1 MLTVI
6 KGDKVEEFTIN
17 IIKINETSDT
27 KNILFEVTDDK
38 LLKIALVTSLIGL
51 IGLILFTPSIEVK
64 EVKIKDVTRSMID
77 EEVSISCVVSDVKSS
92 KSGSSYFLTIND
104 GTGQMPLIIFE
115 SQIAQMQTNN
125 LDIEDFKDKKVNVV
139 GKITEYNNE
148 MEIVL
153 SSGDSLKIIN

>member
-1 MLTVI
+1 MDI
-6 KGDKVEEFTIN
+6 
-17 IIKINETSDT
+17 
-27 KNILFEVTDDK
+27 TDDK

-51 IGLILFTPSIEVK
+51 IGLIMFTPSIEVK
-64 EVKIKDVTRSMID
+64 EVKIKDVTRAMID
-77 EEVSISCVVSDVKSS
+77 EEVSIDCVVNDIKSS

-115 SQIAQMQTNN
+115 SQIAQMQTKN
-125 LDIEDFKDKKVNVV
+125 LEIEDFKNKKVNVI

-153 SSGDSLKIIN
+153 SSGDSMKIIN

>member
-1 MLTVI
+1 M
-6 KGDKVEEFTIN
+6 
-17 IIKINETSDT
+17 KI
-27 KNILFEVTDDK
+27 TDDK

-64 EVKIKDVTRSMID
+64 EVKIKDVTRAMID
-77 EEVSISCVVSDVKSS
+77 EEVSINCVVTEIKSS

-115 SQIAQMQTNN
+115 SQIAQMQTNK
-125 LDIEDFKDKKVNVV
+125 LDINDFKNKKVNVV

>member
-1 MLTVI
+1 M
-6 KGDKVEEFTIN
+6 
-17 IIKINETSDT
+17 KI
-27 KNILFEVTDDK
+27 TDEK

-51 IGLILFTPSIEVK
+51 IGLIMFTPSIEVK
-64 EVKIKDVTRSMID
+64 EVKIKDVTRAMID
-77 EEVSISCVVSDVKSS
+77 EEVSINCVVTEIKSS

-125 LDIEDFKDKKVNVV
+125 LDINDLKNKKVNVV

>member
-1 MLTVI
+1 M
-6 KGDKVEEFTIN
+6 
-17 IIKINETSDT
+17 KI
-27 KNILFEVTDDK
+27 TDDK
-38 LLKIALVTSLIGL
+38 LLRIALVTSLIGL

-64 EVKIKDVTRSMID
+64 EVKIKDVTRAMID
-77 EEVSISCVVSDVKSS
+77 EEVSINCVVSEVKSS

-115 SQIAQMQTNN
+115 NQIAQMQTNN
-125 LDIEDFKDKKVNVV
+125 LDINDFKDKKVNVV

-153 SSGDSLKIIN
+153 SGGDSLKILN

>member
-1 MLTVI
+1 M
-6 KGDKVEEFTIN
+6 
-17 IIKINETSDT
+17 KI
-27 KNILFEVTDDK
+27 TDDK

-64 EVKIKDVTRSMID
+64 EVKIKDVTRAMID
-77 EEVSISCVVSDVKSS
+77 EEVSINCVVTEIKSS
-92 KSGSSYFLTIND
+92 KSGSNYFLTIND

-115 SQIAQMQTNN
+115 SQISQMQTNN
-125 LDIEDFKDKKVNVV
+125 LDINDFKDKKVNVV

>member
-1 MLTVI
+1 MDI
-6 KGDKVEEFTIN
+6 
-17 IIKINETSDT
+17 
-27 KNILFEVTDDK
+27 TDDK

-51 IGLILFTPSIEVK
+51 IGLIIFTPSIEVK
-64 EVKIKDVTRSMID
+64 EVQIKDVTRAMID
-77 EEVSISCVVSDVKSS
+77 EEVSINCVVSDVKSS
-92 KSGSSYFLTIND
+92 NSGSSYFLTIND

-153 SSGDSLKIIN
+153 SSGDSLKIIG